1 MSPGIGSTR
10 VQLEQPRYRLG
21 RSSVNELAFPADEK
35 LSRERP
41 QEGWTGRIAFIF
53 CRVDPDHAPYP
64 G

>member
-1 MSPGIGSTR
+1 
-10 VQLEQPRYRLG
+10 
-21 RSSVNELAFPADEK
+21 LAFPADEK